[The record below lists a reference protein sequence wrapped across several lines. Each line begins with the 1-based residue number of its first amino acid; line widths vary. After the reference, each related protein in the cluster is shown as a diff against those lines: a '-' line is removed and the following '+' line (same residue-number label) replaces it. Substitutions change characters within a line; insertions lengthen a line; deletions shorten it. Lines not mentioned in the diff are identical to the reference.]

1 MGHRCLPRPAS
12 PMPAVSRYAA
22 ARLAL
27 LVALSLSLGG
37 GASAAA
43 DGRGPVRVEVF
54 TAQDLPPSALRRDDP
69 RGASVAVEVY
79 ALDGLDK
86 LAADLSDQ
94 LPTEPKVA
102 RRTARARLGRV
113 GPGQADPEQLDALQR
128 AASGLLKAAGYGI
141 DRYPAVVFDGRAVVY
156 GVTDLDGAL
165 RRFETWQGRA
175 PR

>member
-12 PMPAVSRYAA
+12 SMPAVSRYAA

-37 GASAAA
+37 GASAA
-43 DGRGPVRVEVF
+43 DGWGPVRVEVF

-69 RGASVAVEVY
+69 RAASVAVEVY

-86 LAADLSDQ
+86 LAANLSR
-94 LPTEPKVA
+94 PVA
-102 RRTARARLGRV
+102 NRAECREADGHGAPGSI
-113 GPGQADPEQLDALQR
+113 GPRAGGPEQLDALQR
-128 AASGLLKAAGYGI
+128 AASGLLKAAEYGI
-141 DRYPAVVFDGRAVVY
+141 DRYPAVVFDGHAVVY
-156 GVTDLDGAL
+156 GVTDLDEAL
-165 RRFETWQGRA
+165 RRFETRQGRA